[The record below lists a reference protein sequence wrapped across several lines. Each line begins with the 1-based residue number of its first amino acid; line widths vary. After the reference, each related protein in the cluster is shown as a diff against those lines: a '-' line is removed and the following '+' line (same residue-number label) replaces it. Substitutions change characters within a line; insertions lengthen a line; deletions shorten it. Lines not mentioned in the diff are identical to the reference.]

1 MGLFVDVMIKKEF
14 RSLKHFVMMSITL
27 NEICKAENISFLF
40 AYPNDNS
47 YPIFKKVLE
56 YKDIGRLNFFVL
68 PVNIGKL
75 KKELS
80 FLSPLT
86 KLYSSFICSKFLS
99 YFTKDVYE
107 KKDIKKVFDLSFIKQ
122 RYSSSHKII
131 EINDFKFFYK
141 IEDFENTKVAYLI
154 DVQPLS
160 KKNIESSV
168 NYIYKK
174 HKKEIDTIM
183 YIGNISYSPINLI
196 KVPLKYEP
204 KNINF
209 IGLTLEENVFDDK
222 IFDLQKWESNL
233 SDFDVI

>member
-1 MGLFVDVMIKKEF
+1 MLRF
-14 RSLKHFVMMSITL
+14 
-27 NEICKAENISFLF
+27 ISFF
-40 AYPNDNS
+40 S
-47 YPIFKKVLE
+47 K
-56 YKDIGRLNFFVL
+56 
-68 PVNIGKL
+68 NIVENKN
-75 KKELS
+75 
-80 FLSPLT
+80 
-86 KLYSSFICSKFLS
+86 
-99 YFTKDVYE
+99 
-107 KKDIKKVFDLSFIKQ
+107 IKKVYNDAFIKQ
-122 RYSSSHKII
+122 RYSSVHNIVQI
-131 EINDFKFFYK
+131 DNFKCFYK

-209 IGLTLEENVFDDK
+209 IGLALEENVFDDK